1 MEQPGTAPSLSLS
14 DSREK
19 AVREDK
25 QILIQSQLAFIR
37 CGIDRV
43 PSFPPLP

>member
-1 MEQPGTAPSLSLS
+1 MEHLGTAPPLSLS